1 MNIDSCLTFFF
12 CIFLTIIYQEAGT
25 LYVDETTC
33 NICMAESQHAK
44 DTTAMGPGISDLQ
57 GQKKR
62 FLGGGFKYILYFHPT
77 YWNNPIWR
85 KIQFDK
91 HVFQLRLKPPTSYH
105 LC

>member
-12 CIFLTIIYQEAGT
+12 CIFLIIIYQEAGT

-57 GQKKR
+57 CQKKG

-77 YWNNPIWR
+77 YSKPSNLTKEPI
-85 KIQFDK
+85 
-91 HVFQLRLKPPTSYH
+91 
-105 LC
+105 

>member
-1 MNIDSCLTFFF
+1 MEPIATRSDSLIVISTRFASRMNIDSCLTFFF

-77 YWNNPIWR
+77 Y
-85 KIQFDK
+85 
-91 HVFQLRLKPPTSYH
+91 
-105 LC
+105 